1 MSDFGSQA
9 GQLWSQAQV
18 HLAAKQAAP
27 ARAALEAL
35 LTADP
40 DHTLGRLALGNLAW
54 RQDRVREA
62 AAHALHAARSV
73 PDYPDLICETAGVL
87 LRVGETAA
95 ARECLQRDVLENV
108 MSDALL
114 TRLADHWHAL
124 GEHAEALA
132 RVDRAREL
140 GFDGDG
146 VRHRRGR
153 ELVCLGRNEEA
164 EPELELAFLL
174 GPTHGEIA
182 LELAHLRAQSRERNH
197 FNTLAGG
204 IKNVA
209 RGSRDHAALEFA
221 LYKELEDVGRYD
233 DAWQALTRANAV
245 MAQRKR
251 CDVARMQRWFELCI
265 ALCTREA
272 LRPSQTNSDGPQ
284 PIFVV
289 GLPHTGT
296 REVAQWLG
304 GRPDVANAGELNDFE
319 QQLRWSADHRSTQ
332 DEHFLER
339 VPTMD
344 FEEIGRRYLAQTQWR
359 ARGKPH
365 FIDSQPDNWMYAGLI
380 HAALPHARIL
390 HVTCDPMDACFAQY
404 RDFFGDT
411 HEYAY
416 DLAALA
422 AHHRLYRKLME
433 HWHAQISGSFLA
445 VSPERVPSGCE
456 AIVQEVLG
464 PGSGLR
470 EISRQMA
477 AHDDRS
483 TKAGVPKIQ
492 QQARCVPGKG
502 KWRHYADRLMALE
515 GSLAAVSEGIA

>member
-1 MSDFGSQA
+1 MSDFASQA
-9 GQLWSQAQV
+9 GHLWSQAQV

-35 LTADP
+35 LAADP
-40 DHTLGRLALGNLAW
+40 DHTLGRLALANLAW

-62 AAHALHAARSV
+62 SEHALRAARGV

-87 LRVGETAA
+87 LRVGETVA
-95 ARECLQRDVLENV
+95 ARGCLRRDALESV
-108 MSDALL
+108 TSDALL

-132 RVDRAREL
+132 RADRAREL

-153 ELVCLGRNEEA
+153 ELVCLGRDEEA

-182 LELAHLRAQSRERNH
+182 VELGRLRTQSRERNH

-204 IKNVA
+204 IKNVV

-251 CDVARMQRWFELCI
+251 CDVARMQHWFELCI

-272 LRPSQTNSDGPQ
+272 LRPARTQADGPQ
-284 PIFVV
+284 PIFVI
-289 GLPHTGT
+289 GLPQTGT
-296 REVAQWLG
+296 REVARRLG
-304 GRPDVANAGELNDFE
+304 GHPDVVDAGELNDFE
-319 QQLRWSADHRSTQ
+319 RQLRWAADHRSTQ

-339 VPTMD
+339 VPALD
-344 FEEIGRRYLAQTQWR
+344 FAEIGSRYLAQTQWR
-359 ARGKPH
+359 ARGKPY
-365 FIDSQPDNWMYAGLI
+365 FVDSRADNWMYAGLI
-380 HAALPHARIL
+380 HAALPRARIL
-390 HVTCDPMDACFAQY
+390 HVTCDPMEACFAQY
-404 RDFFGDT
+404 RNFFGDT
-411 HEYAY
+411 HEYAS

-422 AHHRLYRKLME
+422 VHHLQYRKLMR
-433 HWHAQISGSFLA
+433 HWRAIAGDAIEESSLEKLA
-445 VSPERVPSGCE
+445 DSSRETDATAIARRE
-456 AIVQEVLG
+456 AGGLRAALRG
-464 PGSGLR
+464 GSGVRWRDYGKYLV
-470 EISRQMA
+470 A
-477 AHDDRS
+477 L
-483 TKAGVPKIQ
+483 
-492 QQARCVPGKG
+492 QQA
-502 KWRHYADRLMALE
+502 LE
-515 GSLAAVSEGIA
+515 VE